1 MSRFTKKDKDGKYY
15 IDATDMGE
23 FTASYNRNLF
33 LTSMRGDMVDKL
45 AHYEDLKSQNKLI
58 ELPCEVGDI
67 IFELQYVSQADR
79 TLKVVPRKVKSLT
92 DIVSLME
99 SGALGDTVFTD
110 RDIAYEACI
119 EKSMQKQEQKQKQEN
134 VGYSYVVDAKLI
146 ALYIIEKCT
155 KEKHPVTLGILQN
168 LLFLCQKQCLQEYG
182 KPLFHDDFV
191 ARAFGPS
198 IQDIC
203 FTYASYG
210 GTGYITGEYG
220 VTLSETITDCID
232 KIIEMYRSCAP
243 WEFEHLVR
251 RNDGAWKT
259 VLDNG
264 AGLNNTIPL
273 WRIKK
278 EVKDFPLEFVKG
290 EVDNAE
296 EVLEDFSR

>member
-1 MSRFTKKDKDGKYY
+1 MAMKRFTKKDKDGKYY
-15 IDATDMGE
+15 IDAADMGE
-23 FTASYNRNLF
+23 FTASYNGNYS
-33 LTSMRGDMVDKL
+33 LTSMRGDMVNEL

-58 ELPCEVGDI
+58 ELPCKVGDVL
-67 IFELQYVSQADR
+67 FELRYVSQTDR
-79 TLKVVPRKVKSLT
+79 TLKVAPRKVKSLT
-92 DIVSLME
+92 EIVSLME

-110 RDIAYEACI
+110 RDIADEVCMG
-119 EKSMQKQEQKQKQEN
+119 KSMQKQEQKQEN

-155 KEKHPVTLGILQN
+155 KEKHPITHITLQN
-168 LLFLCQKQCLQEYG
+168 LLYLCQKQYLQEYK
-182 KPLFHDDFV
+182 KPLFYDDFV
-191 ARAFGPS
+191 AKAFGPS
-198 IQDIC
+198 IPDIY
-203 FTYASYG
+203 FTYAGYG
-210 GTGYITGEYG
+210 GSCITGKYG
-220 VTLSETITDCID
+220 VLLSDDVADCID

-296 EVLEDFSR
+296 KVLEDFSR

>member
-1 MSRFTKKDKDGKYY
+1 MKRFTKKDKDGKYY
-15 IDATDMGE
+15 IDAADMGE
-23 FTASYNRNLF
+23 FTASYNGNYS
-33 LTSMRGDMVDKL
+33 LTSMRGDMVNKL

-58 ELPCEVGDI
+58 ELPCKVGDVL
-67 IFELQYVSQADR
+67 FELRYVSQTDR
-79 TLKVVPRKVKSLT
+79 TLKVAPRKIKSLT
-92 DIVSLME
+92 EIVSLME

-119 EKSMQKQEQKQKQEN
+119 EKSMQKQEN
-134 VGYSYVVDAKLI
+134 TIDAKLI

-155 KEKHPVTLGILQN
+155 KEKHPVTLSVLQN

-191 ARAFGPS
+191 AKAFGPS
-198 IQDIC
+198 IPDIYS
-203 FTYASYG
+203 TYAGYG
-210 GTGYITGEYG
+210 GSCITGEYG
-220 VTLSETITDCID
+220 ILLPDDAADCID

-243 WEFEHLVR
+243 WEFEYLVR

-273 WRIKK
+273 WQIKK
-278 EVKDFPLEFVKG
+278 EAKNFPLHIK
-290 EVDNAE
+290 
-296 EVLEDFSR
+296 

>member
-15 IDATDMGE
+15 IDAADMGE
-23 FTASYNRNLF
+23 FTASYNGNYS
-33 LTSMRGDMVDKL
+33 LTSMRGDMVNKL

-58 ELPCEVGDI
+58 ELPCKVGDVL
-67 IFELQYVSQADR
+67 FELRYVSQTDR

-92 DIVSLME
+92 EIVSLME

-110 RDIAYEACI
+110 RDIAYEACM
-119 EKSMQKQEQKQKQEN
+119 EKSMPKQEQKQEN

-191 ARAFGPS
+191 AKAFGPS
-198 IQDIC
+198 IPDIY
-203 FTYASYG
+203 FTYAGYG
-210 GTGYITGEYG
+210 GSCITGEYRIL
-220 VTLSETITDCID
+220 LSDDVADCID

-278 EVKDFPLEFVKG
+278 EVKDFPLEFVNG

-296 EVLEDFSR
+296 KVLEDFSR

>member
-15 IDATDMGE
+15 IDAADMGE
-23 FTASYNRNLF
+23 FTASYNGNYS
-33 LTSMRGDMVDKL
+33 LTSMRGDMVNKL
-45 AHYEDLKSQNKLI
+45 AHYEDLRSQNKLI
-58 ELPCEVGDI
+58 ELPCKVGDVL
-67 IFELQYVSQADR
+67 FELRYVSQADR

-191 ARAFGPS
+191 AKAFGPS
-198 IQDIC
+198 IPDIY
-203 FTYASYG
+203 FTYAGYG
-210 GTGYITGEYG
+210 GSCITGEYG

-232 KIIEMYRSCAP
+232 KIIKMYRSCAP

-296 EVLEDFSR
+296 KVLEDFSR